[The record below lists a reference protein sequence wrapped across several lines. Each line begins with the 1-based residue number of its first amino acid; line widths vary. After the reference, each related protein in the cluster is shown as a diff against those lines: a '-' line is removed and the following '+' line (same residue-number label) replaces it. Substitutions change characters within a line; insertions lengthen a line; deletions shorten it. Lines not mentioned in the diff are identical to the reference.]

1 MTAWDTAWKILAATR
16 RIALVGAS
24 ENPARDSHR
33 VMRYLLAEGFEVDPV
48 NPHAH
53 TVCGRPCAP
62 ELAALAH
69 PIDTVVC
76 FRRNEH
82 METIARSAV
91 GIAARHLWMQ
101 IGVVHDPARQV
112 AQNAGLLVVMD
123 RCILVEHRR
132 MRNALDVT
140 ASLR

>member
-1 MTAWDTAWKILAATR
+1 MTAADTAWQILTATH

-53 TVCGRPCAP
+53 TVCGRPCVP
-62 ELAALAH
+62 QLEALAH

-76 FRRNEH
+76 FRRSEY
-82 METIARSAV
+82 MEAIAKSAV
-91 GIAARHLWMQ
+91 AVRARHLWMQ
-101 IGVVHDPARQV
+101 IGVVNDAARRV
-112 AQNAGLLVVMD
+112 AQDAGLLVVMD
-123 RCILVEHRR
+123 RCIMIEHRR
-132 MRNALDVT
+132 MQ
-140 ASLR
+140 